1 MVSLK
6 RIGIFGGTFDPP
18 HLAHLII
25 AEHAREQLKLDKVIF
40 IPARIPPH
48 KIGRRTT
55 KAEDRMWMTELAVV
69 GNPFFSVSDI
79 EVSRQGVSYTLD
91 TLKALKTIYPKSQF
105 YLLLGSD
112 NYASFH
118 TWHKPNVIRQLSSI
132 AVYRRG
138 DAVGRVAGVTLLQ
151 GPLIDLSSSLI
162 RRRVRKGLSIR
173 YMVPASVEAYIRLHR
188 LYR

>member
-1 MVSLK
+1 MASFK

-25 AEHAREQLKLDKVIF
+25 AEQAREQLRLDKVIF

-48 KIGRRTT
+48 KIRRKTT
-55 KAEDRMWMTELAVV
+55 SAEDRMWMTELAVA

-79 EVSRQGVSYTLD
+79 EVSRQGVSYTID
-91 TLKALKTIYPKSQF
+91 TLKSLKSIYPKSKF

-112 NYASFH
+112 NYTAFH
-118 TWHKPNVIRQLSSI
+118 TWYKPKLIRKLSTLV
-132 AVYRRG
+132 VYRRG
-138 DAVGRVAGVTLLQ
+138 EAGRGTPGVVVIAGPAL
-151 GPLIDLSSSLI
+151 DLSSSMIRQRI
-162 RRRVRKGLSIR
+162 RRRLGIR
-173 YMVPASVEAYIRLHR
+173 YMVPNAVETYIRLHR